1 MWVTRASLAQ
11 KEGSGAWL
19 LVEKKQS
26 YLVGVGEAD
35 ISWLNK
41 ERYVRMSTSQG
52 TLHLQPDLSVKTSF
66 FQDNAWSP
74 IPLLHA
80 VVSQLFL
87 PSGHVRGGGDGAV
100 TVSTVPPSP
109 FLTRATVSFRN

>member
-1 MWVTRASLAQ
+1 MAQ
-11 KEGSGAWL
+11 KEGFGAWL
-19 LVEKKQS
+19 LVDKKQS

-35 ISWLNK
+35 IAWLNK
-41 ERYVRMSTSQG
+41 ERYVCMSTSQG

-66 FQDNAWSP
+66 FQNNAWSP
-74 IPLLHA
+74 IPLLLA

-87 PSGHVRGGGDGAV
+87 PSSRVRGVGDGAG
-100 TVSTVPPSP
+100 TVSTAPPSP